1 MVPEKSE
8 DLPLCFNLSFW
19 GKHWCHSVTALEKW
33 YHLHIGIDI
42 IFHLAIFLRKNEV
55 RTTSATAR
63 PTQEEALFYPV
74 AIPR

>member
-8 DLPLCFNLSFW
+8 DLPLCFNLSFNSFR
-19 GKHWCHSVTALEKW
+19 KMISSAYRYR
-33 YHLHIGIDI
+33 YHLSLGYI
-42 IFHLAIFLRKNEV
+42 LRKNEV